1 MMKKIIL
8 IAALC
13 LSTSSVMAQEN
24 EYLTYPFKWGGGVEL
39 GYATAMDVSVRG
51 QYYINKH
58 LTWDVLQLRVAR
70 DFNNKLDT
78 HDNRSSLLLGT
89 GLRVYSPS
97 FGPGL
102 KVFAAASP
110 GWGMF
115 FTYDSDIKDE
125 LFHKHQN
132 RHYNKTHNFAADF
145 SAGIFVWQGLYVSY
159 GCQLLH
165 NGSKGNVVNHFANIG
180 FELGSFKF
188 KD

>member
-8 IAALC
+8 MAALC

-24 EYLTYPFKWGGGVEL
+24 EYLTYPFKWGAGVEL
-39 GYATAMDVSVRG
+39 GYATAADEVIRG
-51 QYYINKH
+51 QYYINKY

-70 DFNNKLDT
+70 DLNNKLDT

-110 GWGMF
+110 GWGYYY
-115 FTYDSDIKDE
+115 TYDTG
-125 LFHKHQN
+125 KHAEKIN
-132 RHYNKTHNFAADF
+132 KYRYRTYNKTHNFAADF

-165 NGSKGNVVNHFANIG
+165 NGSKGNVVDHFVNVG
-180 FELGSFKF
+180 FELGSLKF
-188 KD
+188 KK